1 MSQSIDV
8 GTVLGGR
15 YKVTS
20 SIVTSH
26 DGDLVLDG
34 VDQIL
39 NRPVSILVSAPD
51 NAEQLAQ
58 SAREVAVGER
68 NVGIQVLDLGVSH
81 GATYLI
87 TNHAEAADL
96 LDLIVAQ
103 EAPYVEPF
111 FTDTLGSEIFGESR
125 SREPE
130 TYNGLYDHG
139 QHDYIQYPEGEEGGP
154 TGQIPQANGSQAPRQ
169 QWAAPPVPPAAAPPP
184 PAAPPRSANGLDAGS
199 EGPAASQP
207 KVTPWYE
214 PATGEPSSQ
223 NTSPA
228 PTQATPAAPAAPPP
242 TEAPRYTPQPP
253 AQKPASAASPSGQG
267 RGTTFPNAARQAA
280 WSNTSERVFDRDDE
294 LEEDD
299 ESTRPK
305 SVPWLVGGILAVI
318 LIAALIFAFTTLG
331 GLFQPQA
338 GGTKGATTGG
348 AGQSSSP
355 GQSQPAAPVVP
366 VIDSVTRLNP
376 GELSFAAQFD
386 SKLPLTFD
394 GNPATYWSDME
405 FGSEDWGGLVKSVS
419 LSVKLKEVSD
429 IKQVELDQ
437 LGGTG
442 GSVSVYT
449 NAQPDLTG
457 ATLAGTSSF
466 NSEKLVLPLP
476 NAVKAQ
482 YVIIQ
487 IKALPRLSAPKTQY
501 PYGLRLAEIK
511 IQ

>member
-20 SIVTSH
+20 SIVASH

-39 NRPVSILVSAPD
+39 NRPVSILVSAPG

-68 NVGIQVLDLGVSH
+68 HVGIQVLDLGVSH

-130 TYNGLYDHG
+130 TYNGLYDQG
-139 QHDYIQYPEGEEGGP
+139 QHDYIQYPDAEEDKP
-154 TGQIPQANGSQAPRQ
+154 TGPLPQSNGSLGPRTQATP
-169 QWAAPPVPPAAAPPP
+169 PPVSPAAAPPP
-184 PAAPPRSANGLDAGS
+184 PAAPPRSAGGQDTGAPAGS
-199 EGPAASQP
+199 PSPQP
-207 KVTPWYE
+207 KVTPWHE
-214 PATGEPSSQ
+214 PPVSGPQGSGAS
-223 NTSPA
+223 
-228 PTQATPAAPAAPPP
+228 PTQATPAAPVP
-242 TEAPRYTPQPP
+242 TEAPRYVPQPP
-253 AQKPASAASPSGQG
+253 AQKPAAPASPSGQG
-267 RGTTFPNAARQAA
+267 RGTTFPNAARQAGWTNA
-280 WSNTSERVFDRDDE
+280 PERVFDRDDD

-305 SVPWLVGGILAVI
+305 SVPWLVGGVLAVI
-318 LIAALIFAFTTLG
+318 LVAALIFAFTTLG

-338 GGTKGATTGG
+338 GGTKGASTSGST
-348 AGQSSSP
+348 QSQGP
-355 GQSQPAAPVVP
+355 GQSQPPAPVTP
-366 VIDSVTRLNP
+366 VVDSVTRLNP
-376 GELSFAAQFD
+376 GEFTFAAAFD
-386 SKLPLTFD
+386 AKLPLAID

-405 FGSEDWGGLVKSVS
+405 FGSESWGGIVKSVA
-419 LSVKLKEVSD
+419 LAVKLKEVSD

-449 NAQPDLTG
+449 NAQPDLSG
-457 ATLAGTSSF
+457 ATLASTTSF
-466 NSEKLVLPLP
+466 NSEKLVVPLP
-476 NAVKAQ
+476 NTVKAQ

-487 IKALPRLSAPKTQY
+487 INALPKLAAPKTQY

-511 IQ
+511 VQ